1 MEEPFFFA
9 VNGYRLFAM
18 AHRPAD
24 HVTPVAVVVCH
35 PYGEEKQLSYPV
47 LTRWGRMLAHD
58 GFPVLRFD
66 SRGYGDSDGD
76 IEEATLESQV
86 ADTLAAGRT
95 ARERLGA
102 QKVAYLGLRLGG
114 LVAGLAAERDPA
126 AAGLVLWSPVVSGKQ
141 YVDEMIRRRLF
152 GELLSKRR
160 TTREQVLEELATAG
174 QIEIEGNYLTR
185 TFVDEMSAA
194 DLATAAGSFRGPVL
208 VSALK
213 NAAGTVDSAC
223 EGLARAYEARGARC
237 TLEISGERPY
247 WERSAMYDHYFPEEL
262 FELTRRWMRAQWQ
275 TA

>member
-1 MEEPFFFA
+1 MDEPFFFA

-24 HVTPVAVVVCH
+24 HAAPVAVVVCH

-47 LTRWGRMLAHD
+47 LTRWARMLAHD
-58 GFPVLRFD
+58 GFAVLRFD

-76 IEEATLESQV
+76 IEEATLESQIG
-86 ADTLAAGRT
+86 DTLAAART
-95 ARERLGA
+95 ARERLGTP
-102 QKVAYLGLRLGG
+102 KVAYLGLRLGG

-141 YVDEMIRRRLF
+141 YVDEMVRRRLF

-160 TTREQVLEELATAG
+160 TTREQVLEELASAG
-174 QIEIEGNYLTR
+174 RIEIEGNYLTR

-194 DLATAAGSFRGPVL
+194 DLTTTGSFRGPVL
-208 VSALK
+208 LSALK
-213 NAAGTVDSAC
+213 NAAGTIDAAV
-223 EGLARAYEARGARC
+223 EGLARAYAARGARC

-247 WERSAMYDHYFPEEL
+247 WERSAMYDHYFPDEL

-275 TA
+275 AA